1 MPGCRHPQGHPM
13 KRFALILFT
22 LPLVP
27 LWAAEYPTPGLY
39 EVSTEM
45 VSSDLPVPATTYTT
59 TTCLS
64 SENMEEDLSKML
76 AALPEGQECEALEFT
91 MSEGQARI
99 SIRCNTPM
107 GEMQVDSK
115 GSYTADGYSLASTV
129 TTELAG
135 RELKINS
142 KITGKRIDDC

>member
-1 MPGCRHPQGHPM
+1 M
-13 KRFALILFT
+13 KRLALILMM

-27 LWAAEYPTPGLY
+27 LWAAEKPAPGLY

-64 SENMEEDLSKML
+64 SENMEEDLSRAL
-76 AALPEGQECEALEFT
+76 AALPEGQECEALEFDL
-91 MSEGQARI
+91 SEGQARI
-99 SIRCNTPM
+99 RIRCSTPV
-107 GEMQVDSK
+107 GAMQVDSK
-115 GSYTADGYSLASTV
+115 GTYSADGYSLASTV

-142 KITGKRIDDC
+142 AVTGKRIGDC